1 MSFQTSM
8 TFFLLLNTEKN
19 DILKIYI
26 FKISSLLNGKQNI
39 GRNVVTKPFKF
50 PLISSVSLAHTLEV
64 NGTRNVGLQIVI
76 FYISYVFHRRTYVI
90 QVLNKMRVS
99 IFFLHFMGGVLIV
112 MIYH

>member
-19 DILKIYI
+19 DIFKIYI

-50 PLISSVSLAHTLEV
+50 PLISSVSLAHTLVV
-64 NGTRNVGLQIVI
+64 NGTRNVG
-76 FYISYVFHRRTYVI
+76 YVFHRRTYVI
-90 QVLNKMRVS
+90 QVLNNMRVS